1 MRNSANV
8 KETNDQGQNSYLTGA
23 ALMQA
28 VDLQPWDPSVKALT
42 QFQSVLDN
50 LAKNLSRTSAL
61 AEAYHTQS
69 ADVMNAV
76 QVLRWQGVRGREPSI
91 RLPDNRRAAVAAS
104 RRHSTHVG
112 RRL

>member
-8 KETNDQGQNSYLTGA
+8 KATNDQGQNSYLTGA

-42 QFQSVLDN
+42 QFPSVLDN